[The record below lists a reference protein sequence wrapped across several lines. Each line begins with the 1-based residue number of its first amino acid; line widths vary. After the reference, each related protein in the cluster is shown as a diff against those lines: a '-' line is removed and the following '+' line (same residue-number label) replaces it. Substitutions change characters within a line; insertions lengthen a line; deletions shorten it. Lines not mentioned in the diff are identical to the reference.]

1 MNGIFLDCFNKISP
15 YDSLKNNEDDSE
27 DNDD

>member
-1 MNGIFLDCFNKISP
+1 MDGLFIDCFNRISP
-15 YDSLKNNEDDSE
+15 YDSVKNNEDDSE

>member
-1 MNGIFLDCFNKISP
+1 MDSIFPDCFNKISP
-15 YDSLKNNEDDSE
+15 FDSLKNNENDSE